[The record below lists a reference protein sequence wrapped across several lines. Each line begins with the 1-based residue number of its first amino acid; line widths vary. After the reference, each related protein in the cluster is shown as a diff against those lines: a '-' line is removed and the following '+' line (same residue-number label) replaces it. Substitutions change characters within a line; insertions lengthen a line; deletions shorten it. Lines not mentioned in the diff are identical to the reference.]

1 MDRIYMDNSST
12 SFPKASGV
20 AEAMMFFTTQV
31 GCNIGRGGYD
41 EAYNAAMV
49 VYDTRL
55 RLARLVG
62 HPDPK
67 NVIFT
72 NNITTSLN
80 FLIKGLLK
88 PGDHV
93 LVSSMEHNAMMRPLV
108 QMERYGVTFSRIPC
122 NQEGY
127 PNLAEIEGMITPS
140 TKAILLLHASNVC
153 GTLLPIGEIGQ
164 ICRQKGLRFIV
175 DAAQTLGIYPVDMQ
189 EMCID
194 ALCFTGHKSLLGPQG
209 IGGFVITDEL
219 AAEIDPLIS
228 GGTGSKSD
236 SEDVPEFLPDKFEA
250 GTMNLPATYGLNA
263 ALVYLE
269 QQGIDKI
276 RLHEQQLA
284 ARLQAGI
291 EDLPGVRIVGEPDP
305 FKRCPIVAVD
315 FVGKDNAEI
324 GFSLESN
331 YGIMTRCGL
340 HCAPSAHKSLGTFP
354 QGVVRFSVGA
364 TTTIDQI
371 DAVIKSIKCILS
383 QDS

>member
-41 EAYNAAMV
+41 EAYHAAMV
-49 VYDTRL
+49 VYDTRV

-62 HPDPK
+62 YPDPK

-72 NNITTSLN
+72 NNITTSMN

-93 LVSSMEHNAMMRPLV
+93 LVSSMEHNATMRPLV

-122 NQEGY
+122 DREGY
-127 PNLAEIEGMITPS
+127 LCLGEIEGMITPK

-153 GTLLPIGEIGQ
+153 GTVLPIGEVGQ
-164 ICRQKGLRFIV
+164 LCRKKGLFCIV
-175 DAAQTLGIYPVDMQ
+175 DAAQTLGVYPIDMQ

-209 IGGFVITDEL
+209 IGGFVISDGL
-219 AAEIDPLIS
+219 AAEVEPLIS

-236 SEDVPEFLPDKFEA
+236 SEEVPDFLPDKFEA
-250 GTMNLPATYGLNA
+250 GTMNLPAVYGLHV
-263 ALVYLE
+263 ALEYLE
-269 QQGIDKI
+269 KEGIDQI
-276 RLHEQQLA
+276 RLREQQLA
-284 ARLQAGI
+284 AKLQEGI
-291 EDLPGVRIVGEPDP
+291 AALPGVRIVGEPDP

-315 FVGKDNAEI
+315 FMDHDNAEV
-324 GFSLESN
+324 GFALESN

-364 TTTIDQI
+364 ATTIDQI
-371 DAVIKSIKCILS
+371 DAVIKSIKCVLS
-383 QDS
+383 Q

>member
-41 EAYNAAMV
+41 EAYHAAMV
-49 VYDTRL
+49 VYDTRV

-62 HPDPK
+62 YPDPK

-72 NNITTSLN
+72 NNITTSMN

-93 LVSSMEHNAMMRPLV
+93 LVSSMEHNATMRPLV

-122 NQEGY
+122 DREGY
-127 PNLAEIEGMITPS
+127 LCLGEIEGMITPK

-153 GTLLPIGEIGQ
+153 GTVLPIGEVGQ
-164 ICRQKGLRFIV
+164 LCRKKGLFCIV
-175 DAAQTLGIYPVDMQ
+175 DAAQTLGVYPIDMQ

-209 IGGFVITDEL
+209 IGGFVISDGL
-219 AAEIDPLIS
+219 AAEVEPLIS

-236 SEDVPEFLPDKFEA
+236 SEEVPDFLPDKFEA
-250 GTMNLPATYGLNA
+250 GTMNLPAVYGLHV
-263 ALVYLE
+263 ALEYLE
-269 QQGIDKI
+269 KEGIDQI
-276 RLHEQQLA
+276 RLREQQLA
-284 ARLQAGI
+284 AKLQEGI
-291 EDLPGVRIVGEPDP
+291 AALPGVRIVGEPDP
-305 FKRCPIVAVD
+305 FKCCPIVAVD
-315 FVGKDNAEI
+315 FMDHDNAEV
-324 GFSLESN
+324 GFALESN

-364 TTTIDQI
+364 ATTIDQI
-371 DAVIKSIKCILS
+371 DAVIKSIKCVLS
-383 QDS
+383 Q

>member
-12 SFPKASGV
+12 SFPKAPGV

-55 RLARLVG
+55 KLARLVG
-62 HPDPK
+62 HNDPK

-72 NNITTSLN
+72 TNVTNSLN

-122 NQEGY
+122 NNEGY
-127 PNLAEIEGMITPS
+127 PIVSQIADMITPS
-140 TKAILLLHASNVC
+140 TKAIMLIHASNVC
-153 GTLLPIGEIGQ
+153 GTVFPIGEIGQ
-164 ICRQKGLRFIV
+164 ICQQRGLRFIV

-194 ALCFTGHKSLLGPQG
+194 ALCFTGHKCLLGPQG
-209 IGGFVITDEL
+209 IGGFVITDQLAEEL
-219 AAEIDPLIS
+219 DPLIS

-236 SEDVPEFLPDKFEA
+236 SEEVPDFLPDKFEA
-250 GTMNLPATYGLNA
+250 GTMNLPAIYGLNA
-263 ALVYLE
+263 ALDHLEKEGIDTVRHRE
-269 QQGIDKI
+269 QQM
-276 RLHEQQLA
+276 A
-284 ARLQAGI
+284 ARLQKGI
-291 EDLPGVRIVGEPDP
+291 EELDGVRIVGEPDP
-305 FKRCPIVAVD
+305 YKRCPIVAVD
-315 FVGKDNAEI
+315 FTDKDNAEI
-324 GFSLESN
+324 GFALESN
-331 YGIMTRCGL
+331 FGIMTRCGL
-340 HCAPSAHKSLGTFP
+340 HCAPAAHKSLGTFP

-364 TTTIDQI
+364 TTTTEQI
-371 DAVIKSIKCILS
+371 DSVIKSIKCVLS
-383 QDS
+383 QEF